1 MSTWF
6 QTVYDAGPNGLWVF
20 LLCSIVLGGGAAY
33 VMGRAVADTWRP
45 FWQVVAYAVLLGLV
59 VRFMHFALFEE
70 VMLSAL
76 NFSIDLVV
84 LLASGIAG
92 YFNARRRHMVTQYGW
107 KASA

>member
-92 YFNARRRHMVTQYGW
+92 YFNARRRQMVTQYGW